1 MIPVCT
7 PYSTDKNL
15 GRAYNRMIQA
25 LTSFG
30 FVCVIDYDVMFL
42 TPDAISLIE
51 QYTKNFP
58 DTGIFTCFTNRL
70 HPLSDGQLYARI
82 CSEND
87 SIRHHI
93 DLAEKQKKD
102 MTVSE
107 INHPIGGFL
116 MVIRTKVWQ
125 EIKFNENKKCLG
137 VDNDFSKR
145 VLDAGYK
152 ILRMNGLYV
161 WHSYR
166 LVGGYRDK
174 KHLL

>member
-7 PYSTDKNL
+7 PYSSDKNL
-15 GRAYNRMIQA
+15 GRAYNRMIQQ
-25 LTSFG
+25 LTNFG

-51 QYTKNFP
+51 RYTHAFP
-58 DTGIFTCFTNRL
+58 QTGVFTCYTNRL
-70 HPLSDGQLYARI
+70 HPQSDGQLFAGV

-93 DLAEKQKKD
+93 DLAEKARKD
-102 MTVSE
+102 FTVSE

-137 VDNDFSKR
+137 VDNDFTKR

-152 ILRMNGLYV
+152 ILRMNGVYV